1 MTIILTTI
9 HVLIAVLLILAVLLQ
24 AGKGGGL
31 AASLGGGLSSSNVLG
46 GRAATTFLSKATTIL
61 ASSFLVS
68 CLILSLVYDEP
79 DEAPTTATERVLQSG
94 GAVPAPPMPFAE
106 PATETGVEESP
117 SVLGGTVDAEAG
129 TEAADDGN

>member
-9 HVLIAVLLILAVLLQ
+9 HVLIAILLILAVLLQ

-31 AASLGGGLSSSNVLG
+31 AASLGGGMSSSNVLG
-46 GRAATTFLSKATTIL
+46 GRAATTFLSKATTVL

-94 GAVPAPPMPFAE
+94 GAIPAAPMPFAE
-106 PATETGVEESP
+106 TVPETGAEENP
-117 SVLGGTVDAEAG
+117 SVLGGEGKAEAG
-129 TEAADDGN
+129 TEEGDGD

>member
-1 MTIILTTI
+1 MTILLTTI

-31 AASLGGGLSSSNVLG
+31 AASLGGGMSSSSVLG

-68 CLILSLVYDEP
+68 CLILSVVYDEP
-79 DEAPTTATERVLQSG
+79 DEAPTTATERVAQSG
-94 GAVPAPPMPFAE
+94 RVPVAPTPYTPA
-106 PATETGVEESP
+106 ATESDVEDGA
-117 SVLGGTVDAEAG
+117 SVLGDAAR
-129 TEAADDGN
+129 TEATDD